1 MALDPMAEEA
11 VPRVPDLLI
20 TRMVKARREV
30 VWRLWTDPDHLA
42 EWWGPRGFTNPE
54 CSIDPRAG
62 GELRIL
68 MRSPDGEEYL
78 NVGTIQETEAPKRLV
93 FTIALLNRDG
103 SHRLQNLT
111 TVDLADRDGA
121 TEVTVRVQVLHATP
135 DARENLAGMRDGW
148 SESLEKLAQTAEKG
162 GRT

>member
-1 MALDPMAEEA
+1 MALDPITDQA
-11 VPRVPDLLI
+11 VLGACDLLI
-20 TRMVKARREV
+20 TRVVKARREV

-42 EWWGPRGFTNPE
+42 EWWGPHDFTNPE

-68 MRSPDGEEYL
+68 MRSPDGAEYL
-78 NVGTIQETEAPKRLV
+78 NVGTIREAEAPKRLV

-103 SHRLQNLT
+103 SRRLQNLT
-111 TVDLADRDGA
+111 TVELADRNEA
-121 TEVTVRVQVLHATP
+121 TAVTVQVRVLHATT

-148 SESLEKLAQTAEKG
+148 SESLQKLSNAAENG
-162 GRT
+162 SSR

>member
-1 MALDPMAEEA
+1 MALDPMAEQAALGARE
-11 VPRVPDLLI
+11 LLI

-42 EWWGPRGFTNPE
+42 EWWGPHGFTNPE
-54 CSIDPRAG
+54 CSIEPWAG

-78 NVGTIQETEAPKRLV
+78 NVGTIQEAEAPKRLV

-103 SHRLQNLT
+103 SPQLQNLT
-111 TVDLADRDGA
+111 TVDLADRGEA
-121 TEVTVRVQVLHATP
+121 TDVTVQVRVLHATT
-135 DARENLAGMRDGW
+135 DAGENPEGMRDGW
-148 SESLEKLAQTAEKG
+148 SESLEKLAQAAEKA